1 MSTKSP
7 QVKDEVFFV
16 ASFNDWVPMRMKS
29 MRQLLVERF
38 PMDYPI
44 EDFPQHA
51 LRADNVVLNY
61 ADMIPTGF
69 HYFYF
74 AREKG
79 EIFLSPKY
87 EVVRFKQ
94 TNTYLN
100 RIRVSRR
107 LEDIETVH
115 QAKDGEELEAV
126 FMKDRSVFRDYREDT
141 TAFLQKCFDED
152 WGFGKIIKT
161 INKKLD
167 VPVEEQALKDIL
179 F

>member
-1 MSTKSP
+1 
-7 QVKDEVFFV
+7 
-16 ASFNDWVPMRMKS
+16 
-29 MRQLLVERF
+29 
-38 PMDYPI
+38 
-44 EDFPQHA
+44 
-51 LRADNVVLNY
+51 
-61 ADMIPTGF
+61 MIPTGF